1 MVLGGWVHAKK
12 AVGHVNWRLL
22 LLIGSALGLSKG
34 VVNSGLASYVGS
46 AIRNSGMSADCSL
59 FVICAFTMVSQAS
72 VIFSVCA
79 GPFWYLHRRSGNPS
93 FPCSQSALTCLRYGR
108 LERSMKFLPHGT

>member
-1 MVLGGWVHAKK
+1 MVLGGWVDAKN

-34 VVNSGLASYVGS
+34 VVNSGLASYVGT

-59 FVICAFTMVSQAS
+59 FVICAFTMVSQAFILVSESCGKQNVAQRLDFDCEAHSCACGRS
-72 VIFSVCA
+72 V
-79 GPFWYLHRRSGNPS
+79 
-93 FPCSQSALTCLRYGR
+93 
-108 LERSMKFLPHGT
+108 